1 MSGPASVSN
10 IFDTLEGAA
19 AVMLTVQ
26 AGDWVPV
33 RTYGDEGVGREMAYV
48 ARIGRRFAMVELFNA
63 TYRMRLRDS
72 PRLGPAGM
80 IMGLESWGLDMER
93 TIERAGVRKEH
104 PERAGWMLRGVKPG
118 YFLPLIGYPPMDG
131 HKLDAFVTA
140 VTPQYVTLRVGRRK
154 AKMHRTGPLAGIIEG
169 EVYVLDTTDAE

>member
-1 MSGPASVSN
+1 MTGPV
-10 IFDTLEGAA
+10 GAA

-26 AGDWVPV
+26 AGDKVPL
-33 RTYGDEGVGREMAYV
+33 RTYDGGDPGHATAPVL
-48 ARIGRRFAMVELFNA
+48 RIGRRFAMIELFNR

-80 IMGLESWGLDMER
+80 VMGLETWGLDMER
-93 TIERAGVRKEH
+93 PIIRGGVRKEH

-131 HKLDAFVTA
+131 HKVDAFVVA
-140 VTPQYVTLRVGRRK
+140 VTPQYVTVRIGRRK
-154 AKMHRTGPLAGIIEG
+154 ARMYRNGPLAGLIEG
-169 EVYVLDTTDAE
+169 DVYVLDTTDAE